1 MPYTRATNVI
11 ESVFAT
17 VRLRSNKVKNCTSET
32 TLPAMMFKF
41 AFSAKKQWLK
51 IRGFDLLKNV
61 IQGVNF
67 VDGVQQDE
75 IQTDSVRYA
84 S

>member
-1 MPYTRATNVI
+1 
-11 ESVFAT
+11 
-17 VRLRSNKVKNCTSET
+17 
-32 TLPAMMFKF
+32 MFKF